1 MKDAGVMYA
10 VWFTQIL
17 RIWSC
22 TIPKAK
28 ISISGAQYKAAEP
41 SAAVYF
47 CSINLHGLLTGMYT
61 ATQVQYMYVS
71 VSPAAL
77 SGSSSSGKVSGCMHT
92 CRSATVHEI
101 RIFSVEDRMFES
113 MKVDVFSVKIEYFIL
128 NLE

>member
-1 MKDAGVMYA
+1 
-10 VWFTQIL
+10 
-17 RIWSC
+17 
-22 TIPKAK
+22 
-28 ISISGAQYKAAEP
+28 
-41 SAAVYF
+41 
-47 CSINLHGLLTGMYT
+47 
-61 ATQVQYMYVS
+61 MYVS

-113 MKVDVFSVKIEYFIL
+113 MKVDVFYVKIEYFIL

>member
-77 SGSSSSGKVSGCMHT
+77 SGSSSSGKVSGCMHIYMHG
-92 CRSATVHEI
+92 RSWGVVIKFDEVI
-101 RIFSVEDRMFES
+101 RSMF
-113 MKVDVFSVKIEYFIL
+113 VFAGLF
-128 NLE
+128 

>member
-77 SGSSSSGKVSGCMHT
+77 SVSSSSGKDSGCIH
-92 CRSATVHEI
+92 
-101 RIFSVEDRMFES
+101 IFSVEDRMFES